1 MKYIQ
6 KYFFILNGIL
16 AFIFYLTTIAPSVI
30 QIDTGELAAVQTT
43 LGIAHP
49 TGYPLFTIL
58 GYIFS
63 LLPLPFS
70 KIFQLNLLAAIYC
83 AIAVSIFTYT
93 SKLILDNLSSFQFIK
108 TVKVKSKKK
117 KGLDK
122 TQTQTVNPVFELSET
137 IKIIAGVFSG
147 LFLAL
152 SKTFWFQSTSV
163 EVYSLHLLLI
173 TLIILVLIKAFL
185 LADKDKLISKY
196 WITFAITL
204 ALGFSNHMTTLL
216 IIPGVAYLYF
226 TKNGF
231 KTKSFKQIIF
241 MLLIFFPI
249 LILFYSY
256 LPIRA
261 SQSPGLNWGNP
272 IEWERII
279 RHISGQQYQVWLFS
293 STEAAEKQ
301 FNYFI
306 GSLPKEFS
314 LTLVIVFAGLIV
326 SFLKARKF
334 FIFSIIVF
342 ISTVL
347 YSINYDI
354 NDIDSYF
361 LLAYIS
367 LSFFAVFGISQL
379 ILFTIK
385 SKMKTVI
392 PISLFIILLVI
403 QFYSSYETVNQRN
416 NYIYQDYTKA
426 LLNSVPKNSI
436 VFSYQWDYF
445 ISASYY
451 FQMVENYRKDVTV
464 IDKELL
470 RRSWYYNQL
479 QTNHPSF
486 LNGIK
491 PDVDQFLEALKPFE
505 REEKEKVNGNLLEML
520 FKKIMAGLISTNIVK
535 HEYFIAPEIVDGE
548 MRRGEFQL
556 PAGHTLVPYLFLFK
570 VVSSSEYI
578 EAPLPNY
585 NIRFENRDDKYIV
598 ALKGFLS
605 SMLIRRAM
613 YELQFN
619 KIERAKIY
627 TEKIIA
633 DFPDV
638 TLPPALT
645 NLMNN

>member
-479 QTNHPSF
+479 QTNHPSL